1 MFHRRTRLP
10 WLAPFALVLAA
21 CTPEQEP
28 PPPPRI
34 ADRLHLYEFEQDF
47 GYAQA
52 VKVDKTVY
60 VSGVL
65 PVDAGGKLVGPADMP
80 AQLEA
85 AYTNLGKV
93 LEAYGVGS
101 NAVVRENIY
110 TTDMEALL
118 QVADI
123 RFKYYSKG
131 SLPAVTWLEVKRL
144 VDPGILVAVEATLEL
159 P

>member
-1 MFHRRTRLP
+1 MIRTAKPATAAL
-10 WLAPFALVLAA
+10 LALLLAA
-21 CTPEQEP
+21 CAPEEEAP
-28 PPPPRI
+28 APHI
-34 ADRLHLYEFEQDF
+34 ADRLQLYNFERDF

-65 PVDAGGKLVGPADMP
+65 PVDDKGKLIGQGDMA

-85 AYTNLGKV
+85 VYVNLGKV
-93 LEAYGVGS
+93 LEAY
-101 NAVVRENIY
+101 NAGYNSVVRENIY
-110 TTDMEALL
+110 TTDMDALL

-123 RFKYYSKG
+123 RFKHYTKG
-131 SLPAVTWLEVKRL
+131 SLPAITWLEVQRL
-144 VDPGILVAVEATLEL
+144 VDPGILVSVEATLEL